1 MLSPPL
7 LLLLL
12 ITLIAEAK
20 SLQLA
25 VQGRPFH
32 ADERCGAGDVAR
44 KAANLDL
51 EIFPLEAL
59 ARFPQRRAHDR
70 QRRAADA
77 DRALG
82 VEDFRWQQV
91 DLDAPHPVPWGQDQG
106 PLDDVAQL

>member
-59 ARFPQRRAHDR
+59 ARFPQPRAHDG
-70 QRRAADA
+70 QRRATDA
-77 DRALG
+77 DRTLRA
-82 VEDFRWQQV
+82 EDFRRQQA
-91 DLDAPHPVPWGQDQG
+91 DLGAPRPDPWATDQ
-106 PLDDVAQL
+106 